1 MVLICA
7 YGEALCRN
15 LIYDIKKYIISEH
28 LTCIYIY
35 INKKEI
41 KQSYKYKKKLNKNFI
56 NPTNQTIFRK
66 IHWNSYKIQK
76 YGFIPRC
83 TTRYHKRRLFM
94 DQKMYFNDPIL
105 FLFNCNG
112 LKRNVNIPLHWSLWK
127 YIDSTKYFIK
137 MQM

>member
-1 MVLICA
+1 MFSTYRKYLNGWHIC
-7 YGEALCRN
+7 GN
-15 LIYDIKKYIISEH
+15 LLEFVDQQLEKWNNKTNR
-28 LTCIYIY
+28 LY

-41 KQSYKYKKKLNKNFI
+41 KQSYKYKKKLNKNVI

-94 DQKMYFNDPIL
+94 DL
-105 FLFNCNG
+105 
-112 LKRNVNIPLHWSLWK
+112 
-127 YIDSTKYFIK
+127 
-137 MQM
+137 